1 MIITLWW
8 KAWSWKWTVSK
19 LLAEKL
25 NYEIIS
31 IGTLKRKLAEEMWL
45 SILEFNLLWEKPE
58 NQKEFDLKFEE
69 YQKSLDVNSGILLES
84 RLWFLCQP
92 HAFKVF
98 LDVSDEVASKRILW
112 DNRTTDNYDSFESTL
127 QATKERN
134 ESDRNRYIKLYW
146 IDLWDKGNYDF
157 MISTDNKTPAE
168 VCDDIITAFEE
179 YQKVIKMLNFLL
191 ILCFFSIFMYVFIYY

>member
-1 MIITLWW
+1 M
-8 KAWSWKWTVSK
+8 
-19 LLAEKL
+19 
-25 NYEIIS
+25 
-31 IGTLKRKLAEEMWL
+31 
-45 SILEFNLLWEKPE
+45 
-58 NQKEFDLKFEE
+58 
-69 YQKSLDVNSGILLES
+69 NSGILLES

-146 IDLWDKGNYDF
+146 IDLWDESNYDC

-168 VCDDIITAFEE
+168 VCDDIIAAFDE
-179 YQKVIKMLNFLL
+179 YQKSHKNA
-191 ILCFFSIFMYVFIYY
+191 

>member
-1 MIITLWW
+1 MIITFWW

-45 SILEFNLLWEKPE
+45 SILEFNRLWEKPE

-69 YQKSLDVNSGILLES
+69 YQKSLDLNSNILLES

-98 LDVSDEVASKRILW
+98 LDVSDEEASKRIMG
-112 DNRTTDNYDSFESTL
+112 DNRATDNYDSFESAL
-127 QATKERN
+127 KSTKERN
-134 ESDRNRYIKLYW
+134 ESDRERYIKLYW
-146 IDLWDKGNYDF
+146 VDLLDESNYDF
-157 MISTDNKTPAE
+157 VIKTDNKTPQE
-168 VCDDIITAFEE
+168 VCDEIIAAFEN
-179 YQKVIKMLNFLL
+179 YQKSHKNP
-191 ILCFFSIFMYVFIYY
+191 

>member
-45 SILEFNLLWEKPE
+45 SILEFILLWEKPE

-146 IDLWDKGNYDF
+146 IDLWDESNYDC

-168 VCDDIITAFEE
+168 VCDDIIAAFDE
-179 YQKVIKMLNFLL
+179 YQKSHKNA
-191 ILCFFSIFMYVFIYY
+191 

>member
-69 YQKSLDVNSGILLES
+69 YQKWLDINSNILLES

-98 LDVSDEVASKRILW
+98 LDVSDEVASKRIMW
-112 DNRTTDNYDSFESTL
+112 DNRTTDSYESIDSAL

-134 ESDRNRYIKLYW
+134 ESDRNRYIKLYG
-146 IDLWDKGNYDF
+146 IDLWDEGNYDYK
-157 MISTDNKTPAE
+157 ISTDNKTPVE
-168 VCDDIITAFEE
+168 VCDDIITAFEQ
-179 YQKVIKMLNFLL
+179 YKKSYKNA
-191 ILCFFSIFMYVFIYY
+191 

>member
-146 IDLWDKGNYDF
+146 IDLWDESNYDC

-168 VCDDIITAFEE
+168 VCDDIIAAFDE
-179 YQKVIKMLNFLL
+179 YQKSHKNA
-191 ILCFFSIFMYVFIYY
+191 

>member
-1 MIITLWW
+1 M
-8 KAWSWKWTVSK
+8 
-19 LLAEKL
+19 
-25 NYEIIS
+25 
-31 IGTLKRKLAEEMWL
+31 
-45 SILEFNLLWEKPE
+45 
-58 NQKEFDLKFEE
+58 
-69 YQKSLDVNSGILLES
+69 NSGILLES

-179 YQKVIKMLNFLL
+179 YQKSHKNA
-191 ILCFFSIFMYVFIYY
+191 

>member
-134 ESDRNRYIKLYW
+134 ESDRERYLKLYW
-146 IDLWDKGNYDF
+146 IDLLDESNYDF

-168 VCDDIITAFEE
+168 VCDDIIAAFEE
-179 YQKVIKMLNFLL
+179 YQKSHKNA
-191 ILCFFSIFMYVFIYY
+191 

>member
-8 KAWSWKWTVSK
+8 KAWSWKGTVSK

-45 SILEFNLLWEKPE
+45 SILEFNRLWEKPE

-69 YQKSLDVNSGILLES
+69 YQKGLDVNSSVLLES

-98 LDVSDEVASKRILW
+98 LDVSDEVASQRILW
-112 DNRTTDNYDSFESTL
+112 DNRTTDNYDSLESTL
-127 QATKERN
+127 KATRERN
-134 ESDRNRYIKLYW
+134 ESDRERYIKLYW
-146 IDLWDKGNYDF
+146 IDLCDSKNYDF
-157 MISTDNKTPAE
+157 WVSSDNKTPEE
-168 VCDDIITAFEE
+168 VCDEIIAAFEE
-179 YQKVIKMLNFLL
+179 FKKVHKNA
-191 ILCFFSIFMYVFIYY
+191 

>member
-146 IDLWDKGNYDF
+146 IDLWNKSNYDF

-168 VCDDIITAFEE
+168 VCDDIIAAFDE
-179 YQKVIKMLNFLL
+179 YQKSHKNA
-191 ILCFFSIFMYVFIYY
+191 

>member
-168 VCDDIITAFEE
+168 VCDDIIAAFDE
-179 YQKVIKMLNFLL
+179 YQKSHKNA
-191 ILCFFSIFMYVFIYY
+191 

>member
-146 IDLWDKGNYDF
+146 IDLWDESNYDLK
-157 MISTDNKTPAE
+157 ISTDNKTPAE
-168 VCDDIITAFEE
+168 VCDGIIVAFEK
-179 YQKVIKMLNFLL
+179 YQKSHKNA
-191 ILCFFSIFMYVFIYY
+191 